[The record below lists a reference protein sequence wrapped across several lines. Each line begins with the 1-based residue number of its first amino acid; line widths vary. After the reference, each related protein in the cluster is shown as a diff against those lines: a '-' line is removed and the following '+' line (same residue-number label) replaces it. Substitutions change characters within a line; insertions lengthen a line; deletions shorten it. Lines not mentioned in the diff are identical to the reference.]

1 MKIKKVFLTLAFVTI
16 LNGCSA
22 GANEDWIYEATGTG
36 IVKYDTVGNNYTY
49 ISPVEAKE
57 VIVNKNWIYYISKE
71 NDMIM
76 KTELNKDQEIQI
88 DTKLYTYTSRKD
100 NKQYSLIQRPVKEE
114 ALPTDEIIVSGQE
127 SASLAISGDTLF
139 FSNVEE
145 GGSIYKVKTDGSE
158 LTEVLDDVA
167 EDIVISGDW
176 VYYSND
182 KSLRSIYKVRT
193 DGSDKKLLT
202 NDYASWF
209 EAGGNWIYFKTGD
222 IIYKI
227 KDDGSSKTEVIEDDN
242 TINEPHLFGN
252 WIYYL
257 SSEGYFKVKTDGSG
271 KEKLS

>member
-1 MKIKKVFLTLAFVTI
+1 MKKLFLTLSVAT
-16 LNGCSA
+16 LLSGCNA
-22 GANEDWIYEATGTG
+22 GANEDWIYETTGAG
-36 IVKYDTVGNNYTY
+36 VVKYDTVGSNYTY

-57 VIVNKNWIYYISKE
+57 VIVNKNWLYYISEE
-71 NDMIM
+71 NGMIK
-76 KTELNKDQEIQI
+76 KTELNKDQEIKI
-88 DTKLYTYTSRKD
+88 DTKLYTYISKKD
-100 NKQYSLIQRPVKEE
+100 NKQYSLIQRPMKEE
-114 ALPTDEIIVSGQE
+114 ALPTDEIIVLGQE
-127 SASLAISGDTLF
+127 SESLAISGDTLF

-158 LTEVLDDVA
+158 LTEILDDVA
-167 EDIVISGDW
+167 EDIVVSGDW

-193 DGSDKKLLT
+193 DGSDKGLLMD
-202 NDYASWF
+202 DYASWF
-209 EAGGNWIYFKTGD
+209 DVGGNWIYYKTGD
-222 IIYKI
+222 TIYKI